1 MRSFNEEIIMDRALC
16 WSLIYLVLVDSTSAG
31 IPDWSVYRGRW

>member
-1 MRSFNEEIIMDRALC
+1 MRSFNEEIIMDHAL
-16 WSLIYLVLVDSTSAG
+16 SLIYLVLVDSTSAG